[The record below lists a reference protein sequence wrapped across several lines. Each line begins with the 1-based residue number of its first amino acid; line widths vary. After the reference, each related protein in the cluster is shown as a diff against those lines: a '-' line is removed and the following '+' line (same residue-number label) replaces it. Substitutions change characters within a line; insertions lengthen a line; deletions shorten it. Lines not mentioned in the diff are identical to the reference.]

1 MRKALIGAI
10 AASLAALAVPATA
23 SAEELSVTHNGLAG
37 PLKGTF
43 LQSDASNAPAVLI
56 IPGSGPTDRDGNSPL
71 GINAASYRLLAEG
84 LAEAGISNLRVDKR
98 GMFGSSAAIDNPNN
112 VTFDGYIADTL
123 AWAKT
128 LAKHADQD
136 CVWLLGHSEGGVVAL
151 ATVATS
157 TDRICGVILAA
168 SPGRPVG
175 DLLREQLRANPANA
189 PLLGQAEAAISA
201 LEAGEDYGAT
211 NLHPALIPLF
221 GAQIQGFLKSF
232 MAYDPAELAAGYSGP
247 LLILQPDED
256 IQVAM
261 ADGEALH
268 EAQPQSKLAILEGV
282 NHVLKSVPAGDRAAN
297 LQTYANPDLP
307 LADGVIQTIASFI
320 EPEG

>member
-1 MRKALIGAI
+1 MRKTLMGVAMACLT
-10 AASLAALAVPATA
+10 ALAMPAPA
-23 SAEELSVTHNGLAG
+23 SAEELSVTHEGLSGA
-37 PLKGTF
+37 LKGTF
-43 LQSDASNAPAVLI
+43 LQSDVSNAPAVLI

-84 LAEAGISNLRVDKR
+84 LGEAGISSLRVDKR

-112 VTFDGYIADTL
+112 VTFDAYIADTL
-123 AWAKT
+123 AWAET
-128 LAKHADQD
+128 LAERTDQD
-136 CVWLLGHSEGGVVAL
+136 CAWLLGHSEGGVVAL
-151 ATVATS
+151 ATVASS
-157 TDRICGVILAA
+157 TDGICGVILAA

-201 LEAGEDYGAT
+201 LEAGEDYDAT
-211 NLHPALIPLF
+211 NLHPALVPLF
-221 GAQIQGFLKSF
+221 GAQTQGFLKSF
-232 MAYDPAELAAGYSGP
+232 MAYDPAALAAEYSGP

-261 ADGEALH
+261 ADGAAMH
-268 EAQPQSKLAILEGV
+268 TAQPQSKLVVLEGV

-307 LADGVIQTIASFI
+307 LADMVVQTIARFI
-320 EPEG
+320 EAEG